1 MKKLTTSIL
10 IICWSVIGIVAQE
23 PIPTLVPPTPMAASQ
38 EFIPDNMPTQSRLA
52 RIQQEG
58 FVRVGVL
65 YNEPPF
71 AELRV
76 DGEVRGFDADLAR
89 LIVEDAWELEL
100 ELIQVTRQ
108 NALAMLE
115 NRQVDFLLASQVHD
129 RSLDAVVEFSHTY
142 HVGSQSVMVRADD
155 PAESL
160 LNLANRRV
168 GAVIATEGEAALN
181 DWQASSGIPLTI
193 QPYLTLDRAF
203 VALVGGEV
211 DGIVAKEHRLLRV
224 AADYPGLIKVIE
236 EPLRRESYAI
246 VMPRQDVNLS
256 NLVNR
261 TLQYLLD
268 NGDLETLHSEYFP
281 GQEFLFEA
289 LPVWANLG
297 ENPPKPAD
305 FSTDQPLPEQ
315 SVLSRIQNN
324 EPIRIAGL
332 SELPDDASLGERRL
346 NDVNRS
352 LAEQMVSRW
361 GANAE
366 FLPNSRTNALA
377 LVAEGA
383 ADLAVGVQPDW
394 SQANRVDFS
403 LPYLL
408 YGDRL
413 MVPMRSTV
421 QGFNELRGRWIG
433 VMSNDDGAE
442 QRAREWADSINASV
456 RFYITRESDAA
467 FTILVENNADV
478 IYGDSLKLLAH
489 LQENP
494 DDVRLTERWYSRN
507 YVALATPRNDLDFRL
522 LVDYTLQDMYA
533 DGALQTIAAPAF
545 PVDDEFPQ
553 FDIWTG
559 DSSHLGV
566 ASGS

>member
-1 MKKLTTSIL
+1 MKKITVIL
-10 IICWSVIGIVAQE
+10 LLFCWSLLALHAQE
-23 PIPTLVPPTPMAASQ
+23 PIPTLVPPTPITTSQ
-38 EFIPDNMPTQSRLA
+38 ENIGDMPVVESRIA
-52 RIQQEG
+52 RIQQAG
-58 FVRVGVL
+58 SVRVGVL

-76 DGEVRGFDADLAR
+76 DGAVQGFDADLAK
-89 LIVEDAWELEL
+89 LMVEETWELEL

-108 NALAMLE
+108 NALSMLE

-142 HVGSQSVMVRADD
+142 HVGSQRVMVRADD

-160 LNLANRRV
+160 LNLVNRRV

-224 AADYPGLIKVIE
+224 AADYPDLIKVIE

-246 VMPRQDVNLS
+246 ALPRQDVNLR

-281 GQEFLFEA
+281 GQDFLFEA

-305 FSTDQPLPEQ
+305 FSTDQPLPE
-315 SVLSRIQNN
+315 SALNRIQNN

-442 QRAREWADSINASV
+442 QRAREWADSINVSV

-553 FDIWTG
+553 FDVWAG

-566 ASGS
+566 VSGS